1 MTPPDFRSNGV
12 EVATYFAIPLMN
24 VANGSMSLPGQKSA
38 HFLVGAPAEGLDR
51 GEIGS

>member
-1 MTPPDFRSNGV
+1 MTPPDF

-38 HFLVGAPAEGLDR
+38 H
-51 GEIGS
+51 SS